1 MIYPMVEVLKLL
13 AEADAKF
20 LDVCKTVSCESVR
33 SLTFPIPGSDLHVD
47 ITGGDEEES
56 EEKYVCIACPEF
68 DDVRISTYFTK
79 EFSVLRS
86 VIVRSGAFGQA
97 ILRTDAKVNENLL
110 HMIDDLEK
118 WYLSNTTL
126 IAQHEGQVETT
137 HKQII
142 EFLFKLNNGDEDI
155 IAAIR
160 DIWYGMLRNIKLPN
174 GVLDII
180 KEEEGTVVRF
190 KHDYA
195 VEFGIASGTN
205 DTLVLPYDLKVT
217 QNGISVFNFAC
228 SFVNAA
234 AEIQG
239 LELDLAAEL
248 EGKEPAKKTVKIK
261 TQRFK
266 TAVDLR
272 KTYQANEAKRKAAE
286 QRQVLVD
293 AEVLRITESLHGDA
307 VLGIKK
313 PMKLTQKPSIRTYVI
328 EKLRELKYTVTNNV
342 VTWWETDD
350 HHVN

>member
-13 AEADAKF
+13 AESDAAF
-20 LDVCKTVSCESVR
+20 LSVLNDVYLGDNKSR
-33 SLTFPIPGSDLHVD
+33 TFPITGSDLSVE
-47 ITGGDEEES
+47 ITGGDEES
-56 EEKYVCIACPEF
+56 EEIGVYISCREF
-68 DDVRISTYFTK
+68 DDVRIYAYFTNAH
-79 EFSVLRS
+79 FVLHNVS
-86 VIVRSGAFGQA
+86 VRSGNLGTA
-97 ILRTDAKVNENLL
+97 ILYTDAKVNENLL

-142 EFLFKLNNGDEDI
+142 EVLFKLNNGDEDI

-160 DIWYGMLRNIKLPN
+160 DIWYGMLMNIKLPN
-174 GVLDII
+174 GVLGIT
-180 KEEEGTVVRF
+180 KEEEDTVVVRF

-205 DTLVLPYDLKVT
+205 DTLVPYDLEVT
-217 QNGISVFNFAC
+217 HNGISMFNFAG

-234 AEIQG
+234 SEIQG
-239 LELDLAAEL
+239 FELDLAAEL